1 MEELITQQ
9 LAQHRQQ
16 LEEKRQQIGAY
27 RQAIQ
32 HAEAEALALT
42 GAIATLEDVLQKHR
56 AAETNTESTQDLAA

>member
-1 MEELITQQ
+1 MEALITQQ
-9 LAQHRQQ
+9 LIQHRQQ
-16 LEEKRQQIGAY
+16 LEEKRQHIAAY

-56 AAETNTESTQDLAA
+56 ASESSTEPPQELAA